1 MKTHLAGKL
10 LSIALLGVVL
20 VLLMEPQPTSGHIRR
35 INYSSQDY
43 FWITETVASTGSCLD
58 MQISSALSKDGIP
71 HVSYF
76 DREKSALMQA
86 QRTSTGWVNTMVDD
100 SGAVGRHS
108 SIALDSTGNPHIA
121 YRNMSNNELEYAS
134 FDGVAWNHQAV
145 GSGEVGWFPSLA
157 FDQNDH
163 PQIAYLGNASGVGSQ
178 TPKSADWDGNQWTIG
193 VIEKVFASGGISL
206 ALDSNGARHVS
217 YQSGGTLRYAVYTS
231 TMWVTQTVDL
241 KATGGFDA
249 GLYSSIAM
257 DGSDNP
263 EISYAQYDT
272 NLSLPFPIHLKF
284 AHRQAGIWQF
294 AQPDTTNGAGFFSSL
309 KLDSQDDPYISYFDS
324 GLQSLKNAHW
334 DGVSWS
340 DMVVDSPVTLDGYT
354 SLAIGADDLPQIAYC
369 DDRSETVKYA
379 RLVYLG
385 QHVFLPLMAGS
396 WD

>member
-76 DREKSALMQA
+76 DSEKSALMQA

-145 GSGEVGWFPSLA
+145 GSGLVWGRCPR
-157 FDQNDH
+157 
-163 PQIAYLGNASGVGSQ
+163 SGRPDELEGVLR
-178 TPKSADWDGNQWTIG
+178 KSRSERRCN
-193 VIEKVFASGGISL
+193 
-206 ALDSNGARHVS
+206 NN
-217 YQSGGTLRYAVYTS
+217 LR
-231 TMWVTQTVDL
+231 
-241 KATGGFDA
+241 
-249 GLYSSIAM
+249 
-257 DGSDNP
+257 
-263 EISYAQYDT
+263 
-272 NLSLPFPIHLKF
+272 LSL
-284 AHRQAGIWQF
+284 
-294 AQPDTTNGAGFFSSL
+294 
-309 KLDSQDDPYISYFDS
+309 
-324 GLQSLKNAHW
+324 
-334 DGVSWS
+334 
-340 DMVVDSPVTLDGYT
+340 
-354 SLAIGADDLPQIAYC
+354 
-369 DDRSETVKYA
+369 
-379 RLVYLG
+379 
-385 QHVFLPLMAGS
+385 
-396 WD
+396 